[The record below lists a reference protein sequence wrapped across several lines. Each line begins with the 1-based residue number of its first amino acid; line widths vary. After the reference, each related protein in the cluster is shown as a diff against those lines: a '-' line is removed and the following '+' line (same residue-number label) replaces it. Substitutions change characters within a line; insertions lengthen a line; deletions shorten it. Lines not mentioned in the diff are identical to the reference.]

1 MSVQIAH
8 DLDADALYITL
19 SDEPVAR
26 TVDIEDCTMVD
37 LDADGNLV
45 GIEVI
50 SPRRSWPLQKI
61 TQAYEIED
69 DDAAMLKEL
78 YGGHSDAR
86 AEQVSPAPVQASV
99 A

>member
-50 SPRRSWPLQKI
+50 SPRRPWPLQKI
-61 TQAYEIED
+61 TQAYEIAD

-78 YGGHSDAR
+78 YGGHTDAQ
-86 AEQVSPAPVQASV
+86 AAQVSPAPVEARV